1 MAPSF
6 VDRLQHS
13 WNAFTGASTEKYLN
27 QNLGVSYSSRP
38 DVRRFTR
45 GNKQSIV
52 SSVYNQI
59 AVDCAAIPIY
69 HCRVDED
76 DKFLEVIKSGLTEVM
91 TVEAN
96 LDQTGRS
103 FIQDVVTSMIDEGV
117 VAVLPTE
124 TNISPLTN
132 GSYDITQMRTA
143 KIIQW
148 YPKHVKLDYYDEN
161 TGRHQRVIMPKNR
174 VAIIENPLYSI
185 MNEPNSILQRLIR
198 KMNLLDAIDEQ
209 SGSGKLDLIIQLPYS
224 VKTEARR
231 KEAEERRKSIEQQ
244 LANNK
249 FGVAYA
255 DATEHIIQLN
265 RSVENNLSKQVE
277 YLTDML
283 YSQLG
288 LTKNVFNGT
297 ANEQEM
303 LNYYSRTVE
312 PIMSSIADEFK
323 RKFLTKTAR
332 TQGQSIKFFRN
343 PFRIVPV
350 EKIADIADKLTRNAI
365 MTSNEFRGIIG
376 YKPSE
381 QPIADDLSNKNMPG
395 SEQVSSDASVGFDP
409 TRYFG
414 LPMSTIRE
422 AVNNPEQD
430 ETFDEGENQNG

>member
-1 MAPSF
+1 MAQTF
-6 VDRLQHS
+6 MDRLQHS

-124 TNISPLTN
+124 TNISPLNN
-132 GSYDITQMRTA
+132 GSYDIMQMRTA

-224 VKTEARR
+224 VKSEARK

-381 QPIADDLSNKNMPG
+381 QPIADELSNKNMPG
-395 SEQVSSDASVGFDP
+395 TEPIAEDVVGGFDP
-409 TRYFG
+409 TVYFG
-414 LPMSTIRE
+414 LPMSTVRE

>member
-224 VKTEARR
+224 VKSEARK